1 MWRIFGKRKKLRKPI
16 LVPDCHEDGLEMT
29 VIADLLTPI
38 VMGILLG
45 GLYAV
50 IALGLSLIFGV
61 VKEINIAHGDLVILG
76 SYFGYVAMTIV
87 GIDPILSL
95 IIGIPLLFGIG
106 FSIQKYLLNRAFKIS
121 MDATLIIA
129 FGISIILQNVYQVL
143 WTPMSRGLTTSY
155 ALESFSAGPISLPLV
170 YLLDFIVAIVV
181 MFLLRE
187 FLRRTYL
194 GMAIRA
200 AAQDW
205 KAAHLMGIN
214 TDQVFAFTFGI
225 ATALAAIAG
234 VFLGL
239 TFPFTPVS
247 GMPFL
252 IIALGVVVLGGLG
265 SIAGTFIGGIAFGLA
280 QTLGGHFF
288 GLAAQMLVAYTM
300 VLVVLAV
307 IPRGIFG
314 R

>member
-1 MWRIFGKRKKLRKPI
+1 
-16 LVPDCHEDGLEMT
+16 MT
-29 VIADLLTPI
+29 LLADLSTPI

-50 IALGLSLIFGV
+50 IALGLSLVFGV

-76 SYFGYVAMTIV
+76 SYFGFVAMTVI

-95 IIGIPLLFGIG
+95 IIGMPLLFGIG
-106 FSIQKYLLNRAFKIS
+106 FVIQKYILNRAFRIS

-129 FGISIILQNVYQVL
+129 FGISIILENAYQL
-143 WTPMSRGLTTSY
+143 IWSPMSRGLTTPY
-155 ALESFSAGPISLPLV
+155 ALESFTFGPIRFPLS
-170 YLLDFIVAIVV
+170 YLLDFIVAILV
-181 MFLLRE
+181 MIFLRE

-194 GMAIRA
+194 GKAIRA
-200 AAQDW
+200 AAQDR

-214 TDQVFAFTFGI
+214 TDQVYAFTFAISMAFAAVAGI
-225 ATALAAIAG
+225 
-234 VFLGL
+234 FLGL

-247 GMPFL
+247 GMSFL
-252 IIALGVVVLGGLG
+252 IIALGVVVLGGMG
-265 SIAGTFIGGIAFGLA
+265 SILGTFIGGVAFGLA

>member
-1 MWRIFGKRKKLRKPI
+1 M
-16 LVPDCHEDGLEMT
+16 
-29 VIADLLTPI
+29 IADLAAPVVL
-38 VMGILLG
+38 GILLG

-50 IALGLSLIFGV
+50 TALGLSLVFGV
-61 VKEINIAHGDLVILG
+61 VKEVNVAHGDLVILG
-76 SYFGYVAMTIV
+76 SYFGYTAMTVI

-95 IIGIPLLFGIG
+95 IIGMPLLFGIG
-106 FSIQKYLLNRAFKIS
+106 FAIQKYLLNRAFRIS
-121 MDATLIIA
+121 MDAALILA
-129 FGISIILQNVYQVL
+129 FGISVILQNTCQL
-143 WTPMSRGLTTSY
+143 IWTPFPQGLTTPY
-155 ALESFSAGPISLPLV
+155 ALGNLSAGPIRFPLT

-181 MFLLRE
+181 MLFIRE

-194 GMAIRA
+194 GRAIRA
-200 AAQDW
+200 AAQDR

-214 TDQVFAFTFGI
+214 TDQVYAFTFAI
-225 ATALAAIAG
+225 AMASAAIAG

-239 TFPFTPVS
+239 TFPFTPIS

-265 SIAGTFIGGIAFGLA
+265 SIVGTFVGGIAFGLA
-280 QTLGGHFF
+280 QTLGGYFF
-288 GLAAQMLVAYTM
+288 GVAAQMLVAYTM

>member
-1 MWRIFGKRKKLRKPI
+1 MSL
-16 LVPDCHEDGLEMT
+16 LS
-29 VIADLLTPI
+29 DLATPI

-45 GLYAV
+45 GLYSI
-50 IALGLSLIFGV
+50 IALGLSLVFGV

-76 SYFGYVAMTIV
+76 SYFGFVALTII

-95 IIGIPLLFGIG
+95 IIGMPLFFVIG
-106 FSIQKYLLNRAFKIS
+106 FAIQKYLLNRAFRIS

-129 FGISIILQNVYQVL
+129 FGISIILQDTFQLV
-143 WTPMSRGLTTSY
+143 WTPLSRGLTTSY
-155 ALESFSAGPISLPLV
+155 ALASFSAGPIHVPLV
-170 YLLDFIVAIVV
+170 YLLDLIVAILV
-181 MFLLRE
+181 MFFLRE
-187 FLRRTYL
+187 LLRRTYV
-194 GMAIRA
+194 GMAIRS
-200 AAQDW
+200 AAQDRM
-205 KAAHLMGIN
+205 AAQLMGIN
-214 TDQVFAFTFGI
+214 TNRVYALTFGI
-225 ATALAAIAG
+225 STALAAVAG

-247 GMPFL
+247 GMSFL

-265 SIAGTFIGGIAFGLA
+265 SIAGTFVAGIAFGLA
-280 QTLGGHFF
+280 QTIGGYFF
-288 GLAAQMLVAYTM
+288 GVAAQMLVAYTM

>member
-1 MWRIFGKRKKLRKPI
+1 MNWLF
-16 LVPDCHEDGLEMT
+16 
-29 VIADLLTPI
+29 DLATPI

-45 GLYAV
+45 GLYST
-50 IALGLSLIFGV
+50 IALGLSLVFGV

-76 SYFGYVAMTIV
+76 SYFGFVAMTLI

-95 IIGIPLLFGIG
+95 IIGIPLFFGIG
-106 FSIQKYLLNRAFKIS
+106 FAIQKYLLNRAFRIS

-129 FGISIILQNVYQVL
+129 FGISIILQNTFQL
-143 WTPMSRGLTTSY
+143 IWTPLTRGLTTSY
-155 ALESFSAGPISLPLV
+155 ALESFSAGPIHVPLV
-170 YLLDFIVAIVV
+170 YLLDLIVAIIVL
-181 MFLLRE
+181 FFLRE
-187 FLRRTYL
+187 FLRRTYM

-205 KAAHLMGIN
+205 TTAQLMGIN
-214 TDQVFAFTFGI
+214 TNRVYAFTFGI
-225 ATALAAIAG
+225 ATALAAVAG

-247 GMPFL
+247 GMSFL

-265 SIAGTFIGGIAFGLA
+265 SIAGTFVAGIAFGLA
-280 QTLGGHFF
+280 QTIGGYFF
-288 GLAAQMLVAYTM
+288 GVAAQMLVAYTM

-307 IPRGIFG
+307 VPKGIFG

>member
-1 MWRIFGKRKKLRKPI
+1 MDFL
-16 LVPDCHEDGLEMT
+16 
-29 VIADLLTPI
+29 ADLSTPV

-50 IALGLSLIFGV
+50 IALGLSLVFGV

-76 SYFGYVAMTIV
+76 SYFGYVAMTV
-87 GIDPILSL
+87 LGIDPILSL
-95 IIGIPLLFGIG
+95 IIGMPVLFGIG
-106 FSIQKYLLNRAFKIS
+106 FVIQKYLLNRAFKIS

-129 FGISIILQNVYQVL
+129 FGIAIILQNAYQL
-143 WTPMSRGLTTSY
+143 IWSPMSRGLTTSY
-155 ALESFSAGPISLPLV
+155 ALESFSFGPVRFPLT
-170 YLLDFIVAIVV
+170 YLLDFVIAIVV
-181 MFLLRE
+181 MLFLRE
-187 FLRRTYL
+187 FLKRTYL
-194 GMAIRA
+194 GRAIRA
-200 AAQDW
+200 AAQDR

-214 TDQVFAFTFGI
+214 TDQVYAYTFGI
-225 ATALAAIAG
+225 SMAFAAIAG
-234 VFLGL
+234 IFLGL
-239 TFPFTPVS
+239 TYAFTPMS
-247 GMPFL
+247 GMSFL
-252 IIALGVVVLGGLG
+252 IIALGVVVLGGMG
-265 SIAGTFIGGIAFGLA
+265 SILGTFIGGIAFGLA

>member
-1 MWRIFGKRKKLRKPI
+1 
-16 LVPDCHEDGLEMT
+16 MT
-29 VIADLLTPI
+29 LLADLSLPL

-50 IALGLSLIFGV
+50 IALGLSLVFGV

-76 SYFGYVAMTIV
+76 SYFGYVAMTII

-95 IIGIPLLFGIG
+95 IIGMPLLFGLG
-106 FSIQKYLLNRAFKIS
+106 FAIQKYLLNRAFKIS

-129 FGISIILQNVYQVL
+129 FGISIILQNTYQL
-143 WTPMSRGLTTSY
+143 IWTPFPRGLTTPY
-155 ALESFSAGPISLPLV
+155 ALKSFSAGPIRFPLV
-170 YLLDFIVAIVV
+170 YLLNFIVAIVV
-181 MFLLRE
+181 MLFLRE

-194 GMAIRA
+194 GIAIRA
-200 AAQDW
+200 AAQDR

-214 TDQVFAFTFGI
+214 TDRVYAFTFAI
-225 ATALAAIAG
+225 AMALAAIAG

-252 IIALGVVVLGGLG
+252 IIALGVIVLGGLG
-265 SIAGTFIGGIAFGLA
+265 SIAGTFVGAIAFGLA
-280 QTLGGHFF
+280 QTLGGYFF
-288 GLAAQMLVAYTM
+288 GVAAQMLVAYTM

>member
-1 MWRIFGKRKKLRKPI
+1 MI
-16 LVPDCHEDGLEMT
+16 LLG
-29 VIADLLTPI
+29 DLLTPI

-50 IALGLSLIFGV
+50 IALGLSLVFGV
-61 VKEINIAHGDLVILG
+61 VKEINVAHGDLVILS
-76 SYFGYVAMTIV
+76 SYFGYVAMTV
-87 GIDPILSL
+87 LGIDPILSL
-95 IIGIPLLFGIG
+95 VIGMPLMFGIG
-106 FSIQKYLLNRAFKIS
+106 FAIQKYLLNRAFRIS
-121 MDATLIIA
+121 MDATLIMA
-129 FGISIILQNVYQVL
+129 FGISIILQNTYQL
-143 WTPMSRGLTTSY
+143 IWTPMSRGLTTSY
-155 ALESFSAGPISLPLV
+155 SLESFGVGPIRFPFM
-170 YLLDFIVAIVV
+170 YLLDFMAAIVV
-181 MFLLRE
+181 MLFLRE

-194 GMAIRA
+194 GKAIRA
-200 AAQDW
+200 AAQDR

-214 TDQVFAFTFGI
+214 TDRTYAFTFAI
-225 ATALAAIAG
+225 ALAFAAIAG
-234 VFLGL
+234 IFLGL

-265 SIAGTFIGGIAFGLA
+265 SIVGTFIGGIAFGLA
-280 QTLGGHFF
+280 QTIGGHFF
-288 GLAAQMLVAYTM
+288 GVAAQMLVAYTM